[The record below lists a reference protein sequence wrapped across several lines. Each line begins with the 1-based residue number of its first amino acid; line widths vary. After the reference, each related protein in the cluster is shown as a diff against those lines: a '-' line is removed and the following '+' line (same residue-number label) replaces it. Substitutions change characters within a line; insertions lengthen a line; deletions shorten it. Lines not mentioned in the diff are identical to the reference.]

1 MSDSGDTERVVY
13 FALMDPERERKEP
26 GGIAR
31 RRYLKEG
38 YSVDETFRRDLTW
51 QRSSV
56 IYGWERGDLTTELVE
71 ISEEDAERIT
81 EGWKKKWSEE
91 DAGSG

>member
-1 MSDSGDTERVVY
+1 M
-13 FALMDPERERKEP
+13 
-26 GGIAR
+26 
-31 RRYLKEG
+31 
-38 YSVDETFRRDLTW
+38 DETFRRDLTW

-91 DAGSG
+91 DAE